1 MKEKHG
7 KIKFNN
13 KLEMIYWHGY
23 KELEALQFTDDS
35 QISAICRFQI
45 NEFRGK
51 KTAQFIVNELQF

>member
-13 KLEMIYWHGY
+13 KLEMIYWNGY
-23 KELEALQFTDDS
+23 QELADLQFSDNS

-45 NEFRGK
+45 NEFKGK
-51 KTAQFIVNELQF
+51 KTAQFILSELEY